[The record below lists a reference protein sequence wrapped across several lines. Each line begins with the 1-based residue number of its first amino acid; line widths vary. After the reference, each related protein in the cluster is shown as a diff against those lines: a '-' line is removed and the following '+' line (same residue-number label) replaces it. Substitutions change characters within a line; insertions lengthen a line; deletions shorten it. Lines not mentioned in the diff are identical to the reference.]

1 MFRLDFSNT
10 SINSAKIE
18 MTERQNLL
26 LKIEFKFSLGLS
38 QVNILCFE
46 KLGIRASNDKELE
59 K

>member
-18 MTERQNLL
+18 MIERQNLL

-38 QVNILCFE
+38 QVNILCFD
-46 KLGIRASNDKELE
+46 KLGISASNDKELE